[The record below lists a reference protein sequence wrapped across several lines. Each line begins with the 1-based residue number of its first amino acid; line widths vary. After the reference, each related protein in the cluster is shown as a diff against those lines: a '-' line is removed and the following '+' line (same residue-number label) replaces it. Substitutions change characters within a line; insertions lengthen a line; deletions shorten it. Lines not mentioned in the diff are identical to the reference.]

1 LFGDTISPAESWR
14 VAEGMAM
21 PLSTTVDVVEAC
33 WLKPGPTLGPPLFE
47 WLGFAVVEVAAAL
60 LEVDKGSGGL

>member
-1 LFGDTISPAESWR
+1 
-14 VAEGMAM
+14 MAM